1 MVSQGHMVPNSSHVI
16 ALLYCILMM
25 LECSSHS
32 HIHMLDPG
40 EGAVGRKSKQV
51 ASL

>member
-16 ALLYCILMM
+16 ALPYCILMM

-32 HIHMLDPG
+32 HIQILDPG
-40 EGAVGRKSKQV
+40 GGGG
-51 ASL
+51 